1 MLEQVCGVVVHP
13 IRPRA
18 LQLIRAIAAGQEPD
32 AEHARAARG
41 EHVPDAVADHHRIDH
56 IDPELAH
63 GLEEQI
69 GIGFGVGHEITGDDR
84 HAVRQAQQLERR
96 AGGGHPAA
104 GRDREGAAELGE
116 PRQQGARP
124 RQRAHLADATP
135 VRLGVPVLH
144 AHEQGLVQRASGL
157 AQQRAREQAAA
168 HADAPVDAPHRELD
182 TSLLQRLVPR
192 QHVLIDAVD
201 QRAVEI
207 EDQGR
212 CRHVSLPRRRGDR
225 DLRLCCRASGPVGRN
240 PIDLL
245 AARRRAAAITMWP
258 PPRVAAASPSLWLAR
273 HAHRPSAPPSPERV
287 RCGPPARC
295 RPSRPA
301 PALGRCRA
309 GRSPAPA

>member
-1 MLEQVCGVVVHP
+1 MAWGTRSRVTIGTPSGTPSSSSAGPAVAM
-13 IRPRA
+13 RP
-18 LQLIRAIAAGQEPD
+18 LVAIAQAQPISVSR
-32 AEHARAARG
+32 ASRRARA
-41 EHVPDAVADHHRIDH
+41 
-56 IDPELAH
+56 
-63 GLEEQI
+63 
-69 GIGFGVGHEITGDDR
+69 
-84 HAVRQAQQLERR
+84 
-96 AGGGHPAA
+96 
-104 GRDREGAAELGE
+104 
-116 PRQQGARP
+116 
-124 RQRAHLADATP
+124 RQRAHLADPAP
-135 VRLGVPVLH
+135 VRLGVPLLQ
-144 AHEQGLVQRASGL
+144 AQQQRLVELAPGL

-182 TSLLQRLVPR
+182 AGLLQRLVPR

-225 DLRLCCRASGPVGRN
+225 DLRLCCRASRPVDRN

-245 AARRRAAAITMWP
+245 AARRRVAAITMWP
-258 PPRVAAASPSLWLAR
+258 PPRVAAASPSLWRAR
-273 HAHRPSAPPSPERV
+273 HARRPSAPPSPERV